1 MINREL
7 AAGELSCPLAASYR
21 RMNMD
26 CKAVLETPAGTLR
39 CMRLRTKFP
48 HVYHSWHR
56 EMKSGAV
63 MTIRW
68 EA

>member
-1 MINREL
+1 MALKEKDE
-7 AAGELSCPLAASYR
+7 ATHQ
-21 RMNMD
+21 MD